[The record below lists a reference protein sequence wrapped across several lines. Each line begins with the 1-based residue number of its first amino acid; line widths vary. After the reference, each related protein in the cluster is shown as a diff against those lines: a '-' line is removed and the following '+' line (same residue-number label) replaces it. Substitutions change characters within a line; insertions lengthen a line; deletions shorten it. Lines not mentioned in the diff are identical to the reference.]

1 MRDFIG
7 HEALINNFK
16 QRCLKNT
23 LSHAH
28 LIAGEDG
35 VGKGKLANI
44 LAKFILN
51 GDLDR
56 EYVDIINYSSEKSS
70 FGVDDVRDIIE
81 EVYKKPFEKDKK
93 VIIIHEGNKL
103 TIQAQ
108 NALLKT
114 IEEPPKG
121 VYIIIL
127 CESLELILDTIKSRC
142 EIYKLK
148 PLTKSELYEY
158 IKIKKFNYDE
168 NEIKSAIAFS
178 EGVPGRIDRY
188 FNDDKLRELRNNIV
202 ILIKNLN
209 KNELET
215 IIVNEAV
222 KSNLKTQSSLFGSKD
237 KETEER
243 FKRVGIDTSN
253 IPFVLNFERLLR
265 STKFTEAMRKILKVV
280 SSKYNY
286 PVDIEYT
293 ANFDKQGNFRI
304 NIVQCRPLQT
314 RGLGKTV
321 ELPKLEDKNSC
332 LFSSTGNFMGGNV
345 RLAIDYI
352 VFISSDD
359 YVKLPEV
366 EKYNIARQV
375 GIINK
380 ELKGK
385 NAMLM
390 GPGRWG
396 SSNPELGVPVKFTEL
411 CNMSVMC
418 EIAYSNQDLM
428 PELSYGSHFFQDLVE
443 TGIFYVALFDNR
455 EDVVFNENKLREKEN
470 IVKQIVKD
478 ANINDEVI
486 KVYDTKGL
494 QIYSDITQQIV
505 TCS

>member
-51 GDLDR
+51 GYLDR

-178 EGVPGRIDRY
+178 EGVPGRIYRY

-209 KNELET
+209 KNDLEA
-215 IIVNEAV
+215 ILQQEESF
-222 KSNLKTQSSLFGSKD
+222 SNLKND
-237 KETEER
+237 KEE
-243 FKRVGIDTSN
+243 
-253 IPFVLNFERLLR
+253 VLNIFGLFIRD
-265 STKFTEAMRKILKVV
+265 ILINKE
-280 SSKYNY
+280 
-286 PVDIEYT
+286 IE
-293 ANFDKQGNFRI
+293 NEEFII
-304 NIVQCRPLQT
+304 NSD
-314 RGLGKTV
+314 
-321 ELPKLEDKNSC
+321 KLED
-332 LFSSTGNFMGGNV
+332 
-345 RLAIDYI
+345 I
-352 VFISSDD
+352 
-359 YVKLPEV
+359 
-366 EKYNIARQV
+366 
-375 GIINK
+375 K
-380 ELKGK
+380 ELTKEMSFKKLNNMIKTIEEARRNIKSNVSWGMMLRV
-385 NAMLM
+385 MLM
-390 GPGRWG
+390 GFMEG
-396 SSNPELGVPVKFTEL
+396 
-411 CNMSVMC
+411 
-418 EIAYSNQDLM
+418 
-428 PELSYGSHFFQDLVE
+428 
-443 TGIFYVALFDNR
+443 
-455 EDVVFNENKLREKEN
+455 
-470 IVKQIVKD
+470 
-478 ANINDEVI
+478 
-486 KVYDTKGL
+486 
-494 QIYSDITQQIV
+494 
-505 TCS
+505 

>member
-28 LIAGEDG
+28 LIVGEDG
-35 VGKGKLANI
+35 VGNGKLANI

-158 IKIKKFNYDE
+158 IKIKKFNYYE

-209 KNELET
+209 KNDLEA
-215 IIVNEAV
+215 ILQQEESF
-222 KSNLKTQSSLFGSKD
+222 SNLKND
-237 KETEER
+237 KEE
-243 FKRVGIDTSN
+243 
-253 IPFVLNFERLLR
+253 VLNIFGLFIRD
-265 STKFTEAMRKILKVV
+265 ILINKE
-280 SSKYNY
+280 
-286 PVDIEYT
+286 IE
-293 ANFDKQGNFRI
+293 NEEFII
-304 NIVQCRPLQT
+304 NSD
-314 RGLGKTV
+314 
-321 ELPKLEDKNSC
+321 KLED
-332 LFSSTGNFMGGNV
+332 
-345 RLAIDYI
+345 I
-352 VFISSDD
+352 
-359 YVKLPEV
+359 
-366 EKYNIARQV
+366 
-375 GIINK
+375 K
-380 ELKGK
+380 ELTKEMSFKKLNNMIKTIEEARRNIKSNVSWGMTLRV
-385 NAMLM
+385 MLM
-390 GPGRWG
+390 GFMEG
-396 SSNPELGVPVKFTEL
+396 
-411 CNMSVMC
+411 
-418 EIAYSNQDLM
+418 
-428 PELSYGSHFFQDLVE
+428 
-443 TGIFYVALFDNR
+443 
-455 EDVVFNENKLREKEN
+455 
-470 IVKQIVKD
+470 
-478 ANINDEVI
+478 
-486 KVYDTKGL
+486 
-494 QIYSDITQQIV
+494 
-505 TCS
+505 

>member
-28 LIAGEDG
+28 LIVGEDG

-158 IKIKKFNYDE
+158 IKIKKFNYYE

-209 KNELET
+209 KNDLEA
-215 IIVNEAV
+215 ILQQEESF
-222 KSNLKTQSSLFGSKD
+222 SNLKND
-237 KETEER
+237 KEE
-243 FKRVGIDTSN
+243 
-253 IPFVLNFERLLR
+253 VLNIFGLFIRD
-265 STKFTEAMRKILKVV
+265 ILINKE
-280 SSKYNY
+280 
-286 PVDIEYT
+286 IE
-293 ANFDKQGNFRI
+293 NEEFII
-304 NIVQCRPLQT
+304 NSD
-314 RGLGKTV
+314 
-321 ELPKLEDKNSC
+321 KLED
-332 LFSSTGNFMGGNV
+332 
-345 RLAIDYI
+345 I
-352 VFISSDD
+352 
-359 YVKLPEV
+359 
-366 EKYNIARQV
+366 
-375 GIINK
+375 K
-380 ELKGK
+380 ELTKEMSFKKLNNMIKTIEEARK
-385 NAMLM
+385 NIKSNVSWVMTLRVMLM
-390 GPGRWG
+390 GFMEG
-396 SSNPELGVPVKFTEL
+396 
-411 CNMSVMC
+411 
-418 EIAYSNQDLM
+418 
-428 PELSYGSHFFQDLVE
+428 
-443 TGIFYVALFDNR
+443 
-455 EDVVFNENKLREKEN
+455 
-470 IVKQIVKD
+470 
-478 ANINDEVI
+478 
-486 KVYDTKGL
+486 
-494 QIYSDITQQIV
+494 
-505 TCS
+505 

>member
-51 GDLDR
+51 GDLDS

-209 KNELET
+209 KNDLEA
-215 IIVNEAV
+215 ILQQEESF
-222 KSNLKTQSSLFGSKD
+222 SNLKND
-237 KETEER
+237 KEE
-243 FKRVGIDTSN
+243 
-253 IPFVLNFERLLR
+253 VLNIFGLFIRD
-265 STKFTEAMRKILKVV
+265 ILINKE
-280 SSKYNY
+280 
-286 PVDIEYT
+286 IE
-293 ANFDKQGNFRI
+293 NEEFII
-304 NIVQCRPLQT
+304 NSD
-314 RGLGKTV
+314 
-321 ELPKLEDKNSC
+321 KLED
-332 LFSSTGNFMGGNV
+332 
-345 RLAIDYI
+345 I
-352 VFISSDD
+352 
-359 YVKLPEV
+359 
-366 EKYNIARQV
+366 
-375 GIINK
+375 K
-380 ELKGK
+380 ELTKEMSFKKLNNMIKTIEEARRNIKSNVSWGMMLRV
-385 NAMLM
+385 MLM
-390 GPGRWG
+390 GFMEG
-396 SSNPELGVPVKFTEL
+396 
-411 CNMSVMC
+411 
-418 EIAYSNQDLM
+418 
-428 PELSYGSHFFQDLVE
+428 
-443 TGIFYVALFDNR
+443 
-455 EDVVFNENKLREKEN
+455 
-470 IVKQIVKD
+470 
-478 ANINDEVI
+478 
-486 KVYDTKGL
+486 
-494 QIYSDITQQIV
+494 
-505 TCS
+505 

>member
-178 EGVPGRIDRY
+178 EGIPGRIDRY

-209 KNELET
+209 KNDLEA
-215 IIVNEAV
+215 ILQQEESF
-222 KSNLKTQSSLFGSKD
+222 SNLKND
-237 KETEER
+237 KEE
-243 FKRVGIDTSN
+243 
-253 IPFVLNFERLLR
+253 VLNIFGLFIRD
-265 STKFTEAMRKILKVV
+265 ILINKE
-280 SSKYNY
+280 
-286 PVDIEYT
+286 IE
-293 ANFDKQGNFRI
+293 NEEFII
-304 NIVQCRPLQT
+304 NSD
-314 RGLGKTV
+314 
-321 ELPKLEDKNSC
+321 KLED
-332 LFSSTGNFMGGNV
+332 
-345 RLAIDYI
+345 I
-352 VFISSDD
+352 
-359 YVKLPEV
+359 
-366 EKYNIARQV
+366 
-375 GIINK
+375 K
-380 ELKGK
+380 ELTKEMSFKKLNNMIKTIEEARRNIKSNVSWGMMLRV
-385 NAMLM
+385 MLM
-390 GPGRWG
+390 GFMEG
-396 SSNPELGVPVKFTEL
+396 
-411 CNMSVMC
+411 
-418 EIAYSNQDLM
+418 
-428 PELSYGSHFFQDLVE
+428 
-443 TGIFYVALFDNR
+443 
-455 EDVVFNENKLREKEN
+455 
-470 IVKQIVKD
+470 
-478 ANINDEVI
+478 
-486 KVYDTKGL
+486 
-494 QIYSDITQQIV
+494 
-505 TCS
+505 

>member
-209 KNELET
+209 KNDLEA
-215 IIVNEAV
+215 ILQQEESF
-222 KSNLKTQSSLFGSKD
+222 SNLKND
-237 KETEER
+237 KEE
-243 FKRVGIDTSN
+243 
-253 IPFVLNFERLLR
+253 VLNIFGLFIRD
-265 STKFTEAMRKILKVV
+265 ILINKE
-280 SSKYNY
+280 
-286 PVDIEYT
+286 IE
-293 ANFDKQGNFRI
+293 NEEFII
-304 NIVQCRPLQT
+304 NSD
-314 RGLGKTV
+314 
-321 ELPKLEDKNSC
+321 KLED
-332 LFSSTGNFMGGNV
+332 
-345 RLAIDYI
+345 I
-352 VFISSDD
+352 
-359 YVKLPEV
+359 
-366 EKYNIARQV
+366 
-375 GIINK
+375 K
-380 ELKGK
+380 ELTKEMLFKKLNNMIKTIEEARRNIKSNVSWGMMLRV
-385 NAMLM
+385 MLM
-390 GPGRWG
+390 GFMEG
-396 SSNPELGVPVKFTEL
+396 
-411 CNMSVMC
+411 
-418 EIAYSNQDLM
+418 
-428 PELSYGSHFFQDLVE
+428 
-443 TGIFYVALFDNR
+443 
-455 EDVVFNENKLREKEN
+455 
-470 IVKQIVKD
+470 
-478 ANINDEVI
+478 
-486 KVYDTKGL
+486 
-494 QIYSDITQQIV
+494 
-505 TCS
+505 

>member
-93 VIIIHEGNKL
+93 VIIIYEGNKL

-127 CESLELILDTIKSRC
+127 CESLGLILDTIKSRC

-209 KNELET
+209 KNDLED
-215 IIVNEAV
+215 ILQQEESF
-222 KSNLKTQSSLFGSKD
+222 SNLKND
-237 KETEER
+237 KEE
-243 FKRVGIDTSN
+243 
-253 IPFVLNFERLLR
+253 VLNIFGLFIRD
-265 STKFTEAMRKILKVV
+265 ILINKE
-280 SSKYNY
+280 
-286 PVDIEYT
+286 IE
-293 ANFDKQGNFRI
+293 NEEFII
-304 NIVQCRPLQT
+304 NSD
-314 RGLGKTV
+314 
-321 ELPKLEDKNSC
+321 KLED
-332 LFSSTGNFMGGNV
+332 
-345 RLAIDYI
+345 I
-352 VFISSDD
+352 
-359 YVKLPEV
+359 
-366 EKYNIARQV
+366 
-375 GIINK
+375 K
-380 ELKGK
+380 ELTKEMSFKKLNNMIKTIEEARRNIKSNVSWGMTLRV
-385 NAMLM
+385 MLM
-390 GPGRWG
+390 GFMEG
-396 SSNPELGVPVKFTEL
+396 
-411 CNMSVMC
+411 
-418 EIAYSNQDLM
+418 
-428 PELSYGSHFFQDLVE
+428 
-443 TGIFYVALFDNR
+443 
-455 EDVVFNENKLREKEN
+455 
-470 IVKQIVKD
+470 
-478 ANINDEVI
+478 
-486 KVYDTKGL
+486 
-494 QIYSDITQQIV
+494 
-505 TCS
+505 

>member
-51 GDLDR
+51 GYLDR

-127 CESLELILDTIKSRC
+127 CENLELILDTIKSRC

-209 KNELET
+209 KNDLEA
-215 IIVNEAV
+215 ILQQEESF
-222 KSNLKTQSSLFGSKD
+222 SNLKND
-237 KETEER
+237 KEE
-243 FKRVGIDTSN
+243 
-253 IPFVLNFERLLR
+253 VLNIFGLFIRD
-265 STKFTEAMRKILKVV
+265 ILINKE
-280 SSKYNY
+280 
-286 PVDIEYT
+286 IE
-293 ANFDKQGNFRI
+293 NEEFII
-304 NIVQCRPLQT
+304 NSD
-314 RGLGKTV
+314 
-321 ELPKLEDKNSC
+321 KLED
-332 LFSSTGNFMGGNV
+332 
-345 RLAIDYI
+345 I
-352 VFISSDD
+352 
-359 YVKLPEV
+359 
-366 EKYNIARQV
+366 
-375 GIINK
+375 K
-380 ELKGK
+380 ELTKEMSFKKLNNMIKTIEEARRNIKSNVSWGMMLRV
-385 NAMLM
+385 MLM
-390 GPGRWG
+390 GFMEG
-396 SSNPELGVPVKFTEL
+396 
-411 CNMSVMC
+411 
-418 EIAYSNQDLM
+418 
-428 PELSYGSHFFQDLVE
+428 
-443 TGIFYVALFDNR
+443 
-455 EDVVFNENKLREKEN
+455 
-470 IVKQIVKD
+470 
-478 ANINDEVI
+478 
-486 KVYDTKGL
+486 
-494 QIYSDITQQIV
+494 
-505 TCS
+505 

>member
-1 MRDFIG
+1 MRNFIG

-209 KNELET
+209 KNDLED
-215 IIVNEAV
+215 ILQQEESF
-222 KSNLKTQSSLFGSKD
+222 SNLKND
-237 KETEER
+237 KEE
-243 FKRVGIDTSN
+243 
-253 IPFVLNFERLLR
+253 VLNIFGLFIRD
-265 STKFTEAMRKILKVV
+265 ILINKE
-280 SSKYNY
+280 
-286 PVDIEYT
+286 IE
-293 ANFDKQGNFRI
+293 NEEFII
-304 NIVQCRPLQT
+304 NSD
-314 RGLGKTV
+314 
-321 ELPKLEDKNSC
+321 KLED
-332 LFSSTGNFMGGNV
+332 
-345 RLAIDYI
+345 I
-352 VFISSDD
+352 
-359 YVKLPEV
+359 
-366 EKYNIARQV
+366 
-375 GIINK
+375 K
-380 ELKGK
+380 ELTKEMSFKKLNNMIKTIEEARRNIKSNVSWGMTLRV
-385 NAMLM
+385 MLM
-390 GPGRWG
+390 GFMEG
-396 SSNPELGVPVKFTEL
+396 
-411 CNMSVMC
+411 
-418 EIAYSNQDLM
+418 
-428 PELSYGSHFFQDLVE
+428 
-443 TGIFYVALFDNR
+443 
-455 EDVVFNENKLREKEN
+455 
-470 IVKQIVKD
+470 
-478 ANINDEVI
+478 
-486 KVYDTKGL
+486 
-494 QIYSDITQQIV
+494 
-505 TCS
+505 

>member
-51 GDLDR
+51 GYLDR

-209 KNELET
+209 KNDLEA
-215 IIVNEAV
+215 ILQQEESF
-222 KSNLKTQSSLFGSKD
+222 SNLKND
-237 KETEER
+237 KEE
-243 FKRVGIDTSN
+243 
-253 IPFVLNFERLLR
+253 VLNIFGLFIRD
-265 STKFTEAMRKILKVV
+265 ILINKE
-280 SSKYNY
+280 
-286 PVDIEYT
+286 IE
-293 ANFDKQGNFRI
+293 NEEFII
-304 NIVQCRPLQT
+304 NSD
-314 RGLGKTV
+314 
-321 ELPKLEDKNSC
+321 KLED
-332 LFSSTGNFMGGNV
+332 
-345 RLAIDYI
+345 I
-352 VFISSDD
+352 
-359 YVKLPEV
+359 
-366 EKYNIARQV
+366 
-375 GIINK
+375 K
-380 ELKGK
+380 ELTKEMSFKKLNNMIKTIEEARRNIKSNVSWGM
-385 NAMLM
+385 ML
-390 GPGRWG
+390 R
-396 SSNPELGVPVKFTEL
+396 
-411 CNMSVMC
+411 VMLIGFM
-418 EIAYSNQDLM
+418 E
-428 PELSYGSHFFQDLVE
+428 G
-443 TGIFYVALFDNR
+443 
-455 EDVVFNENKLREKEN
+455 
-470 IVKQIVKD
+470 
-478 ANINDEVI
+478 
-486 KVYDTKGL
+486 
-494 QIYSDITQQIV
+494 
-505 TCS
+505 

>member
-28 LIAGEDG
+28 LIVGEDG

-56 EYVDIINYSSEKSS
+56 DYVDIINYSSEKSS

-158 IKIKKFNYDE
+158 IKIKKFNYYE

-209 KNELET
+209 KNDLEA
-215 IIVNEAV
+215 ILQQEESF
-222 KSNLKTQSSLFGSKD
+222 SNLKND
-237 KETEER
+237 KEE
-243 FKRVGIDTSN
+243 
-253 IPFVLNFERLLR
+253 VLNIFGLFIRD
-265 STKFTEAMRKILKVV
+265 ILINKE
-280 SSKYNY
+280 
-286 PVDIEYT
+286 IE
-293 ANFDKQGNFRI
+293 NEEFII
-304 NIVQCRPLQT
+304 NSD
-314 RGLGKTV
+314 
-321 ELPKLEDKNSC
+321 KLED
-332 LFSSTGNFMGGNV
+332 
-345 RLAIDYI
+345 I
-352 VFISSDD
+352 
-359 YVKLPEV
+359 
-366 EKYNIARQV
+366 
-375 GIINK
+375 K
-380 ELKGK
+380 ELTKEMSFKKLNNMIKTIEEARRNIKSNVSWGMTLRV
-385 NAMLM
+385 MLM
-390 GPGRWG
+390 GFMEG
-396 SSNPELGVPVKFTEL
+396 
-411 CNMSVMC
+411 
-418 EIAYSNQDLM
+418 
-428 PELSYGSHFFQDLVE
+428 
-443 TGIFYVALFDNR
+443 
-455 EDVVFNENKLREKEN
+455 
-470 IVKQIVKD
+470 
-478 ANINDEVI
+478 
-486 KVYDTKGL
+486 
-494 QIYSDITQQIV
+494 
-505 TCS
+505 

>member
-28 LIAGEDG
+28 LIAGEEG

-56 EYVDIINYSSEKSS
+56 EYVDIINYSSKKSS

-209 KNELET
+209 KNDLED
-215 IIVNEAV
+215 ILQQEESF
-222 KSNLKTQSSLFGSKD
+222 SNLKND
-237 KETEER
+237 KEE
-243 FKRVGIDTSN
+243 
-253 IPFVLNFERLLR
+253 VLNIFGLFIRD
-265 STKFTEAMRKILKVV
+265 ILINKE
-280 SSKYNY
+280 
-286 PVDIEYT
+286 IE
-293 ANFDKQGNFRI
+293 NEEFII
-304 NIVQCRPLQT
+304 NSD
-314 RGLGKTV
+314 
-321 ELPKLEDKNSC
+321 KLED
-332 LFSSTGNFMGGNV
+332 
-345 RLAIDYI
+345 I
-352 VFISSDD
+352 
-359 YVKLPEV
+359 
-366 EKYNIARQV
+366 
-375 GIINK
+375 K
-380 ELKGK
+380 ELTKEMSFKKLNNMIKTIEEARRNIKSNVSWGMTLRV
-385 NAMLM
+385 MLM
-390 GPGRWG
+390 GFMEG
-396 SSNPELGVPVKFTEL
+396 
-411 CNMSVMC
+411 
-418 EIAYSNQDLM
+418 
-428 PELSYGSHFFQDLVE
+428 
-443 TGIFYVALFDNR
+443 
-455 EDVVFNENKLREKEN
+455 
-470 IVKQIVKD
+470 
-478 ANINDEVI
+478 
-486 KVYDTKGL
+486 
-494 QIYSDITQQIV
+494 
-505 TCS
+505 

>member
-28 LIAGEDG
+28 LIVGEDG

-209 KNELET
+209 KNDLED
-215 IIVNEAV
+215 ILQQEESF
-222 KSNLKTQSSLFGSKD
+222 SNLKND
-237 KETEER
+237 KEE
-243 FKRVGIDTSN
+243 
-253 IPFVLNFERLLR
+253 VLNIFGLFIRD
-265 STKFTEAMRKILKVV
+265 ILINKE
-280 SSKYNY
+280 
-286 PVDIEYT
+286 IE
-293 ANFDKQGNFRI
+293 NEEFII
-304 NIVQCRPLQT
+304 NSD
-314 RGLGKTV
+314 
-321 ELPKLEDKNSC
+321 KLED
-332 LFSSTGNFMGGNV
+332 
-345 RLAIDYI
+345 I
-352 VFISSDD
+352 
-359 YVKLPEV
+359 
-366 EKYNIARQV
+366 
-375 GIINK
+375 K
-380 ELKGK
+380 ELTKEMSFKKLNNMIKTIEEARRNIKSNVSWGMTLRV
-385 NAMLM
+385 MLM
-390 GPGRWG
+390 GFMEG
-396 SSNPELGVPVKFTEL
+396 
-411 CNMSVMC
+411 
-418 EIAYSNQDLM
+418 
-428 PELSYGSHFFQDLVE
+428 
-443 TGIFYVALFDNR
+443 
-455 EDVVFNENKLREKEN
+455 
-470 IVKQIVKD
+470 
-478 ANINDEVI
+478 
-486 KVYDTKGL
+486 
-494 QIYSDITQQIV
+494 
-505 TCS
+505 

>member
-209 KNELET
+209 KNDLED
-215 IIVNEAV
+215 ILQQEESF
-222 KSNLKTQSSLFGSKD
+222 SNLKND
-237 KETEER
+237 KEE
-243 FKRVGIDTSN
+243 
-253 IPFVLNFERLLR
+253 VLNIFGLFIRD
-265 STKFTEAMRKILKVV
+265 ILINKE
-280 SSKYNY
+280 
-286 PVDIEYT
+286 IE
-293 ANFDKQGNFRI
+293 NEEFII
-304 NIVQCRPLQT
+304 NSD
-314 RGLGKTV
+314 
-321 ELPKLEDKNSC
+321 KLED
-332 LFSSTGNFMGGNV
+332 
-345 RLAIDYI
+345 I
-352 VFISSDD
+352 
-359 YVKLPEV
+359 
-366 EKYNIARQV
+366 
-375 GIINK
+375 K
-380 ELKGK
+380 ELTKEMSFKKLNNMIKTIEEARRNIKSNVSWGMTLRV
-385 NAMLM
+385 MLIGFM
-390 GPGRWG
+390 EG
-396 SSNPELGVPVKFTEL
+396 
-411 CNMSVMC
+411 
-418 EIAYSNQDLM
+418 
-428 PELSYGSHFFQDLVE
+428 
-443 TGIFYVALFDNR
+443 
-455 EDVVFNENKLREKEN
+455 
-470 IVKQIVKD
+470 
-478 ANINDEVI
+478 
-486 KVYDTKGL
+486 
-494 QIYSDITQQIV
+494 
-505 TCS
+505 

>member
-51 GDLDR
+51 GYLDR

-209 KNELET
+209 KNDLEA
-215 IIVNEAV
+215 ILQQEESF
-222 KSNLKTQSSLFGSKD
+222 SNLKND
-237 KETEER
+237 KEE
-243 FKRVGIDTSN
+243 VLN
-253 IPFVLNFERLLR
+253 IFVLFIRD
-265 STKFTEAMRKILKVV
+265 ILINKE
-280 SSKYNY
+280 
-286 PVDIEYT
+286 IE
-293 ANFDKQGNFRI
+293 NEEFII
-304 NIVQCRPLQT
+304 NSD
-314 RGLGKTV
+314 
-321 ELPKLEDKNSC
+321 KLED
-332 LFSSTGNFMGGNV
+332 
-345 RLAIDYI
+345 I
-352 VFISSDD
+352 
-359 YVKLPEV
+359 
-366 EKYNIARQV
+366 
-375 GIINK
+375 K
-380 ELKGK
+380 ELTKEMSFKKLNNMIKTIEEARRNIKSNVSWGMTLRV
-385 NAMLM
+385 MLM
-390 GPGRWG
+390 GFMEG
-396 SSNPELGVPVKFTEL
+396 
-411 CNMSVMC
+411 
-418 EIAYSNQDLM
+418 
-428 PELSYGSHFFQDLVE
+428 
-443 TGIFYVALFDNR
+443 
-455 EDVVFNENKLREKEN
+455 
-470 IVKQIVKD
+470 
-478 ANINDEVI
+478 
-486 KVYDTKGL
+486 
-494 QIYSDITQQIV
+494 
-505 TCS
+505 

>member
-56 EYVDIINYSSEKSS
+56 KYVDIINYSSEKSS

-121 VYIIIL
+121 VYIMIL

-178 EGVPGRIDRY
+178 EWVPGRIDRY

-209 KNELET
+209 KNDLEA
-215 IIVNEAV
+215 ILQQEESF
-222 KSNLKTQSSLFGSKD
+222 SNLKND
-237 KETEER
+237 KEE
-243 FKRVGIDTSN
+243 
-253 IPFVLNFERLLR
+253 VLNIFGLFIRD
-265 STKFTEAMRKILKVV
+265 ILINKE
-280 SSKYNY
+280 
-286 PVDIEYT
+286 IE
-293 ANFDKQGNFRI
+293 NEEFII
-304 NIVQCRPLQT
+304 NSD
-314 RGLGKTV
+314 
-321 ELPKLEDKNSC
+321 KLED
-332 LFSSTGNFMGGNV
+332 
-345 RLAIDYI
+345 I
-352 VFISSDD
+352 
-359 YVKLPEV
+359 
-366 EKYNIARQV
+366 
-375 GIINK
+375 K
-380 ELKGK
+380 ELTKEMSFKKLNNMIKTIEEARRNIKSNVSWGMTLRV
-385 NAMLM
+385 MLM
-390 GPGRWG
+390 GFMEG
-396 SSNPELGVPVKFTEL
+396 
-411 CNMSVMC
+411 
-418 EIAYSNQDLM
+418 
-428 PELSYGSHFFQDLVE
+428 
-443 TGIFYVALFDNR
+443 
-455 EDVVFNENKLREKEN
+455 
-470 IVKQIVKD
+470 
-478 ANINDEVI
+478 
-486 KVYDTKGL
+486 
-494 QIYSDITQQIV
+494 
-505 TCS
+505 

>member
-51 GDLDR
+51 GYLDR

-209 KNELET
+209 KNDLEA
-215 IIVNEAV
+215 ILQQEESF
-222 KSNLKTQSSLFGSKD
+222 SNLKND
-237 KETEER
+237 KEE
-243 FKRVGIDTSN
+243 
-253 IPFVLNFERLLR
+253 VLNIFGLFIRD
-265 STKFTEAMRKILKVV
+265 ILINKE
-280 SSKYNY
+280 
-286 PVDIEYT
+286 IE
-293 ANFDKQGNFRI
+293 NEEFII
-304 NIVQCRPLQT
+304 NSD
-314 RGLGKTV
+314 
-321 ELPKLEDKNSC
+321 KLED
-332 LFSSTGNFMGGNV
+332 
-345 RLAIDYI
+345 I
-352 VFISSDD
+352 
-359 YVKLPEV
+359 
-366 EKYNIARQV
+366 
-375 GIINK
+375 K
-380 ELKGK
+380 ELTKEMSFKKLNNMIKTIEEARK
-385 NAMLM
+385 NIKSNVSWGMTLRVMLM
-390 GPGRWG
+390 GFMEG
-396 SSNPELGVPVKFTEL
+396 
-411 CNMSVMC
+411 
-418 EIAYSNQDLM
+418 
-428 PELSYGSHFFQDLVE
+428 
-443 TGIFYVALFDNR
+443 
-455 EDVVFNENKLREKEN
+455 
-470 IVKQIVKD
+470 
-478 ANINDEVI
+478 
-486 KVYDTKGL
+486 
-494 QIYSDITQQIV
+494 
-505 TCS
+505 